1 MFLRAVNEPLEVV
14 RLEALFGKRDIERTN
29 KGSARRGILSIDGR
43 LKRPARLVNVR
54 IFLYLGGH
62 CFLLYYLLNKFR
74 DIIVDVVENAHRR
87 TP

>member
-1 MFLRAVNEPLEVV
+1 
-14 RLEALFGKRDIERTN
+14 
-29 KGSARRGILSIDGR
+29 
-43 LKRPARLVNVR
+43 
-54 IFLYLGGH
+54 LGGH